1 MPSSRGRCFLA
12 LRPQE
17 KHTAHALCP
26 PGAVTVML
34 SSSKL
39 NSFLWLGKFAR
50 KVAWFC
56 WWCVILVINYLVYAW
71 QLIEAEWCMVFI
83 RNPWLIFSCRP
94 CYLIVLA
101 YPPPKLLLHA
111 SRVLQAPV
119 QTSARC
125 WLLLQLLP
133 VPEKATLFRYFP
145 CLSFFFSISSQS
157 YLFIDLVLGLA
168 VGFLMNLNKIIAIT
182 TTKKQQQHNSE
193 C

>member
-12 LRPQE
+12 LWPQE

-145 CLSFFFSISSQS
+145 CLSFFFFHFITVLLI
-157 YLFIDLVLGLA
+157 YWFIFGFGCGLFNELKQNNHHHDH
-168 VGFLMNLNKIIAIT
+168 KKT
-182 TTKKQQQHNSE
+182 TAA
-193 C
+193 